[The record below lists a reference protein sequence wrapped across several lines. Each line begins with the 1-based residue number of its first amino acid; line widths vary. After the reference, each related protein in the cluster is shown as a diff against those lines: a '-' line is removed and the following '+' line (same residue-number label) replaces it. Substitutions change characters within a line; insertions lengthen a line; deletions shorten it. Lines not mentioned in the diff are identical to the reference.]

1 MNMIHKELNSKNKIP
16 SLGFGTWQLKPIKE
30 AYNSVLSAIE
40 DGYRHIDTAHIY
52 FNEGSVGKAI
62 QDSQIKRE
70 DIFIATKLW
79 NWDHKK
85 VEEAYQKSLKKL
97 KVEYIDLYLMHF
109 PVSGTRVDAWKA
121 MENIYKEKR
130 VKSIG
135 VSNFTIKHLEELM
148 SKTSIVPAVNQVE
161 FHPFLYQKE
170 LLEFCN
176 KHGIV
181 LEAYSPLSHGK
192 RLDDHTLQDIASA
205 HKKTVAQVMIRW
217 SLQHG
222 NIVIPKS
229 RNPVRIKQNFDVFD
243 FELSEIEM
251 TSINN
256 LNENYRTCWDPTNTI

>member
-1 MNMIHKELNSKNKIP
+1 MEYKELNSKNNIP
-16 SLGFGTWQLKPIKE
+16 ALGFGTWQLKPIKE
-30 AYNSVLSAIE
+30 AYNSVASALE
-40 DGYRHIDTAHIY
+40 KGYRHIDTAHIY

-62 QDSQIKRE
+62 QDSKIKRE
-70 DIFIATKLW
+70 DIFITTKLW

-97 KVEYIDLYLMHF
+97 KVGYIDLYLIHF
-109 PVSGTRVDAWKA
+109 PVSKTRIDAWKA
-121 MENIYKEKR
+121 METIYKEKR

-148 SKTSIVPAVNQVE
+148 SKTDIVPAVNQVE
-161 FHPFLYQKE
+161 FHPFLYQKD
-170 LLEFCN
+170 LLDFCN
-176 KHGIV
+176 KHGIA

-229 RNPVRIKQNFDVFD
+229 RNPGRIKQNFEVFD

-251 TSINN
+251 TSINS
-256 LNENYRTCWDPTNTI
+256 LNENYRTCWDPTDTV